1 MDLLSFGA
9 GAVTVLVSIL
19 VGYFFGRGKPP
30 EDLVS
35 AVKRTVRGV
44 KMEGAVLTNPE
55 PEDEQVAMRAQWHND
70 LKKNRFTEPPEGLIL
85 TEDEKDAM
93 SA

>member
-1 MDLLSFGA
+1 MDLVSFGV
-9 GAVTVLVSIL
+9 GAATVFVSIL
-19 VGYFFGRGKPP
+19 IGYFFGKGRPP
-30 EDLVS
+30 EDVVG
-35 AVKRTVRGV
+35 AIKRTIAGA

-55 PEDEQVAMRAQWHND
+55 PEDEQVAMRAQWHNE